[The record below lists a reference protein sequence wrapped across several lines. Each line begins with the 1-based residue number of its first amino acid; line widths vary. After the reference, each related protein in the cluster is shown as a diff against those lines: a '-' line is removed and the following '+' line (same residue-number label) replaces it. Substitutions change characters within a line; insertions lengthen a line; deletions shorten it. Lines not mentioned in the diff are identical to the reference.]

1 MSTNS
6 NGLTRLRLS
15 QTARPVDVIL
25 YWHREKSME
34 LNAPYQRGDVWSETR
49 QRNLIRS
56 ILLGIPIPSIII
68 NDRASAGWD
77 ELVFCAVIDGK
88 QRLTAILKFMLD
100 ELTVPGEWFGVESA
114 VSHGMIVFSD
124 LPINRQRGFRNHP
137 IPFTEGQ
144 LGSLDEEREVFD
156 LVNFG
161 GVPQG
166 QTDLEPVI
174 EKRHSG
180 LSLVQKLAAKGVYK
194 GFHGLEGLLERQ
206 DFWDKQPYETRLYY
220 GDGIADYL
228 HRSVLGAAVKILQE

>member
-1 MSTNS
+1 MSAS
-6 NGLTRLRLS
+6 PLTRLRLS

-25 YWHREKSME
+25 YWHREQSME

-77 ELVFCAVIDGK
+77 ELVSCAVIDGK

-100 ELTVPGEWFGVESA
+100 DLAVPGEWFGVESA
-114 VSHGMIVFSD
+114 ISHGMIVFSD
-124 LPINRQRGFRNHP
+124 LPIARQRGFRNHP

-166 QTDLEPVI
+166 QSDLKPASKTV
-174 EKRHSG
+174 K
-180 LSLVQKLAAKGVYK
+180 
-194 GFHGLEGLLERQ
+194 
-206 DFWDKQPYETRLYY
+206 T
-220 GDGIADYL
+220 
-228 HRSVLGAAVKILQE
+228 RSVDLWQCRGCGWVTQAEGVSCDCKVPALNEWDAGFMMFFDRR